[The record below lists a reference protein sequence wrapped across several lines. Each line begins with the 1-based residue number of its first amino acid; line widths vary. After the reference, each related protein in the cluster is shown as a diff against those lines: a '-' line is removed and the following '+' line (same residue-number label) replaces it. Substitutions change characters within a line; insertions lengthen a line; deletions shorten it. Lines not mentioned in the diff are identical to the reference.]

1 MGVLIEYIYVIPLHL
16 KLQTVVS
23 SMWMLGIK
31 LGWSGRVASDLKSG
45 AISPASNLKFLF
57 R

>member
-31 LGWSGRVASDLKSG
+31 LGWSGRVASALKSG